1 MTTQQQQFSMSE
13 WLKGAAIALTSGF
26 AINVIALALADGVG
40 TQSAGMV
47 FGVIPGIIL
56 IAISRSSHRPS
67 FAQGML
73 FGGCIVALMGGLCGS
88 MIGMRM

>member
-1 MTTQQQQFSMSE
+1 MEKQQQFSAGE
-13 WLKGAAIALTSGF
+13 WLKGAVLALTSGL
-26 AINVIALALADGVG
+26 AVGVIALAIAESVG

-56 IAISRSSHRPS
+56 IAISRSARRNG

-73 FGGCIVALMGGLCGS
+73 FGGCIVVLLGGLCGS
-88 MIGMRM
+88 MVGMRM